1 MCYISL
7 TASSLPFVNG
17 SYQQNRWWLK
27 VPSDNSSFSMPKAFV
42 GFASFPSSHFDC
54 CNLTCFTDCCHIWRS
69 RQIKGNQQSSRK
81 AQVVMVKVQFT

>member
-42 GFASFPSSHFDC
+42 GFASFPSFHLDC